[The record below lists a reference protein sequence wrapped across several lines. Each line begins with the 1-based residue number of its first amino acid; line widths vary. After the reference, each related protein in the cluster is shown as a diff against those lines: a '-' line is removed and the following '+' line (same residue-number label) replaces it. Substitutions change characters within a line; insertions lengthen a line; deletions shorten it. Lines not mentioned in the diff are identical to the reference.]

1 MPALN
6 AMNLILCSVLGVLLV
21 PVTFLLVEVLSALR
35 KGRERDKELP
45 KRRPSIVVLVPAHDE
60 EKVLGHALRAI
71 LPQLEPSD
79 RLVVVADNCSD
90 STSEVARSHG
100 ATVVERQDP
109 VRIGKGYAL
118 DFGARYL
125 EADPPEVVVVI
136 DADCIP
142 EDGAISQLARAAAS
156 SGGPVQAAYL
166 MTAPAGSQ
174 EETQLREGMV
184 LLKNLVRPLGLERLN
199 LPCLL
204 TGSGMAFPWP
214 LFRKAPLAN
223 GNRVD
228 DMQLAVD
235 MAIAGAPPR
244 FCPGA
249 HVLNLLPAEP
259 GASRV
264 QRSGWMQGHLRTLVA
279 QVPRLL
285 SSAFRLRRPDLAILA
300 LELSVPPLSMLIL
313 LWTLASVFTLL
324 VCWGGG
330 IRWPLVAVAYGT
342 VALAV
347 AGGLFWTKFGRAR
360 VPAKALLAMPLLF
373 RQSIIAAFAAAF
385 TRPKP
390 WVRTSR

>member
-1 MPALN
+1 
-6 AMNLILCSVLGVLLV
+6 MNLILCSVLGVLLV

-184 LLKNLVRPLGLERLN
+184 LLKNLV
-199 LPCLL
+199 
-204 TGSGMAFPWP
+204 
-214 LFRKAPLAN
+214 

-324 VCWGGG
+324 VCWGRG